1 MLVEKIAIYPIKS
14 AGNINLTSTK
24 VTLNGLLYDRNFA
37 IINDQ
42 NKVITARED
51 FKLLKLHP
59 KLKNNALYFKE
70 KEELL
75 LNLNTDNTLKR
86 IKVQLFDTL
95 TEVVELA
102 YTSNWISNYLG
113 YNASFVKVTNSID
126 GSTTSLMDDS
136 PIHLISQES
145 LTDLNNKLETPV
157 TSHNFRPNL
166 IINGFKA
173 YEEETWN
180 RIKIGN
186 CIFQVTKKCTR
197 CSVTTINKI
206 TGTKSKELLKTL
218 ATYKKDANNITF
230 GVYLKPLNE
239 GVISKND
246 NIQILE

>member
-24 VTLNGLLYDRNFA
+24 VTLDGLLYDRNFA

-42 NKVITARED
+42 SKVITARED
-51 FKLLKLHP
+51 VKLLKIQP
-59 KLKNNALYFKE
+59 KLKNDVICFGE
-70 KEELL
+70 KKELL
-75 LNLNTDNTLKR
+75 IDLNTDNTLKR
-86 IKVQLFDTL
+86 IKVQLFNTL
-95 TEVVELA
+95 IEVAELA
-102 YTSNWISNYLG
+102 YTNHWISNYLG
-113 YNASFVKVTNSID
+113 YNASFVKVTNNID
-126 GSTTSLMDDS
+126 GSPSSLMDDS

-145 LTDLNNKLETPV
+145 LTDLNNKLELPV

-173 YEEETWN
+173 YEEETWS

-197 CSVTTINKI
+197 CSITTINKI
-206 TGTKSKELLKTL
+206 TGIKSKEPLKTL
-218 ATYKKDANNITF
+218 ATYKKDTNNITF

-246 NIQILE
+246 TIQILE